1 MRGDFRWFLLLL
13 VTFAYFHQG
22 GFANSNARFDL
33 ALSIGLDHRYD
44 IDPLAFN
51 TIDKV
56 RIAGHYYSEKAP
68 GSAYAALPVVI
79 AASPFVTLD
88 ELKQRPRLA
97 EWLLHLATAASAGLL
112 SALAA
117 VAFRRLLSLLQ
128 PARSHVS
135 SWLITLGVFL
145 GTPLFVYSTV
155 LFGHAITAAW
165 LVIGLYAGLKAARL
179 RSAATGYALLGS
191 LALGLAVLTEY
202 PAILPAAAIA
212 AGVLAVARRPARL
225 LIAGA
230 PAALL
235 PAGLLML
242 HQYAAFGSPFAVGY
256 GKLGGTQFAT
266 GMSRGFF
273 GIGLPDPV
281 AAAQLLFGT
290 YRGLFVYAPVLAAAV
305 LGFVFW
311 PRVLRRRL
319 APALLGGAAVLW
331 LAIASYTYWQGGPA
345 FGPRHLVP
353 AMPLLGLGLAFWPRR
368 RPWNGALAVLVVVS
382 IVVNLVGTAT
392 TPFVSEYI
400 PDPIVSVYP
409 RLAADGAVAI
419 NPVSFLTPAAEV
431 DARWDQLQRYPWASF
446 NLGEL
451 AGLHGW
457 VSLLPLVAL
466 WALSAAGPGGRG
478 RRPQPHA
485 PGDA

>member
-1 MRGDFRWFLLLL
+1 MRGDLRWFLLLL

-33 ALSIGLDHRYD
+33 ALSIGLNHRYD

-51 TIDKV
+51 TIDRV
-56 RIAGHYYSEKAP
+56 RIGGHYYSEKAP
-68 GSAYAALPVVI
+68 GTAYAALPVVL

-128 PARSHVS
+128 PSRSHRS
-135 SWLITLGVFL
+135 SWLITSSIFL

-155 LFGHAITAAW
+155 LFGHAIAAAW
-165 LVIGLYAGLKAARL
+165 LVIGLYAGLEAARA
-179 RSAATGYALLGS
+179 RTGGTGHALLGS

-202 PAILPAAAIA
+202 PAVLPAAAIA
-212 AGVLAVARRPARL
+212 VGVLAMARRPGRL
-225 LIAGA
+225 LVTGA

-235 PAGLLML
+235 PVGLLML
-242 HQYAAFGSPFAVGY
+242 HQYAAYGSPFTVGY

-273 GIGLPDPV
+273 GIGLPDP
-281 AAAQLLFGT
+281 AAAVQLLFGA
-290 YRGLFVYAPVLAAAV
+290 YRGLFVYAPVVAAAA
-305 LGFVFW
+305 LGFMFW

-319 APALLGGAAVLW
+319 APALLAGAAALW

-353 AMPLLGLGLAFWPRR
+353 AIPLLGVGFAFWPRR
-368 RPWNGALAVLVVVS
+368 RPWNGALALLALVSV
-382 IVVNLVGTAT
+382 VVNLVGTAT

-409 RLAADGAVAI
+409 RLAAEGAVAI
-419 NPVSFLTPAAEV
+419 NPVSFLTPASDV
-431 DARWDQLQRYPWASF
+431 DAHWDELRRYPWASF

-457 VSLLPLVAL
+457 ASLLPLAAL
-466 WALSAAGPGGRG
+466 WTLSVAGMGRG
-478 RRPQPHA
+478 GPRRQPHR